1 MPNCKLTAHTLSEWF
16 ATEQGAYVLA
26 REQDYFDRTV
36 SDIFGFNAMQ
46 MGSPEHDFLRSSRM
60 PLRFSAGNQAGND
73 VRLIC
78 AELPFETASLDLVL
92 MPHVLEF
99 SEHPHH
105 ILREVERVLM
115 PEGNLIISGFNPR
128 SLWGMKKTLGGLHHA
143 HGPRGYPWCGQ
154 FIALSRLKD
163 WLALLGFEVVGGR
176 FAAYAP
182 PVHQTKWLERFA
194 FMERAGD
201 RWWAV
206 SGGVYFL
213 HAIKRVHGMRL
224 IKPQWNEGLVGRLMP
239 AAPKLNNRITHCRGT
254 AHRAP
259 AETFE

>member
-1 MPNCKLTAHTLSEWF
+1 MPNCKLTAQSLSEWF
-16 ATEQGAYVLA
+16 ASEQGAYVLK
-26 REQDYFDRTV
+26 REQAYFDHTV
-36 SDIFGFNAMQ
+36 ADLFGFNALQ
-46 MGSPEHDFLRSSRM
+46 LDSPEQDFLHDSRI
-60 PLRFSAGNQAGND
+60 PLRFTAGNQVGCD
-73 VRLIC
+73 VRLVC

-92 MPHVLEF
+92 LPHVLEF
-99 SEHPHH
+99 AEHPHQ

-115 PEGNLIISGFNPR
+115 AEGNLIISGFNPR
-128 SLWGMKKTLGGLHHA
+128 SLWGLQRMWGCKQ
-143 HGPRGYPWCGQ
+143 GYPWRGH

-176 FAAYAP
+176 FAGYAP
-182 PVHQTKWLERFA
+182 PFTQAKWLERFD

-224 IKPQWNEGLVGRLMP
+224 IKPQWNDRLVSKLMP
-239 AAPKLNNRITHCRGT
+239 AAPKLNNRSIQSTGSDAHKEHLERGWKK
-254 AHRAP
+254 RS
-259 AETFE
+259 